1 MKKDQIHLL
10 IGIATPLLLVAILLI
25 QLQHGQQN
33 LTRAII
39 SLHPQKETDAIP
51 KEPLEPLRSVEQEEG
66 PKGQSRALD
75 KAVVASLPK
84 PPSAQNEKRTAT
96 DGPPPNDGKPL
107 TEARPLPGELIQS
120 PEITEGNSQTATH
133 ITYQPITINH
143 IYPRLQPFGRWHVHP
158 RHGNVW
164 MPHASR
170 RDPHWRPY
178 AQNGQWFYT
187 ADGWHW
193 QSNYQWGGTTFHH
206 GRWFWESD
214 RNGWLWVPGREWSPA
229 WVTWRDHGDNIGW
242 APIPPTASVSPT
254 PTPSSRATG
263 TSGVH
268 IDYSLD
274 NNHFTFVPKA
284 DFLDENPLDFV
295 LSKENSLAA
304 FQNSRSRDRI
314 MITNQRRWANFG
326 IQRQEMAQAIGKP
339 IEIVMVDLRNPY
351 QPRIVTEKDF
361 EALTQQTANNQDR
374 SSETQEENTR
384 QAGPSSAG
392 VNAPIYWP
400 NNRGFRGR
408 SQFGQNNQNQFS
420 GGVQGSSPA
429 PIVID
434 GSTKTTNQRS
444 GTQYN
449 NASGLG
455 TRRGQPRPNL
465 SVRQPPSGQ

>member
-1 MKKDQIHLL
+1 MKKDQIHLV
-10 IGIATPLLLVAILLI
+10 IGIATPLLLVAVLLI

-33 LTRAII
+33 LTNAII
-39 SLHPQKETDAIP
+39 SIHRSGDAEI
-51 KEPLEPLRSVEQEEG
+51 KSTG
-66 PKGQSRALD
+66 SGD
-75 KAVVASLPK
+75 KAEPSETREETRPQRQATENTDDQVAQRKDELLPTQASL
-84 PPSAQNEKRTAT
+84 S
-96 DGPPPNDGKPL
+96 PPPNDGKPL
-107 TEARPLPGELIQS
+107 TEARPLPGELIESPDIKEDANQS
-120 PEITEGNSQTATH
+120 VAH

-187 ADGWHW
+187 GDGWHW

-274 NNHFTFVPKA
+274 SNHFTFVPKA
-284 DFLDENPLDFV
+284 DFLAENPLDFV
-295 LSKENSLAA
+295 LSTEDSIIA
-304 FQNSRSRDRI
+304 FQQSRSRDRI
-314 MITNQRRWANFG
+314 VITNQRRWANLG
-326 IQRQEMAQAIGKP
+326 IRREEMSQAIGNP
-339 IEIVMVDLRNPY
+339 IEIVAVDLRNPY
-351 QPRIVTEKDF
+351 QPRVVTMKELEDF
-361 EALTQQTANNQDR
+361 RQAQNNQERTTEPQEDLTRQQTLPPNGTSFPQF
-374 SSETQEENTR
+374 
-384 QAGPSSAG
+384 
-392 VNAPIYWP
+392 WP
-400 NNRGFRGR
+400 NSRGFRNNR
-408 SQFGQNNQNQFS
+408 QFNQSQATA
-420 GGVQGSSPA
+420 GVQGSSPA

-434 GSTKTTNQRS
+434 GTTKTTNQRS
-444 GTQYN
+444 GSQMN
-449 NASGLG
+449 GAAGLG
-455 TRRGQPRPNL
+455 FRRGQARPNL
-465 SVRQPPSGQ
+465 SVRQPPTGK